1 MNKNRGIIIGGAL
14 ACFAI
19 IAYFVCTSLVT
30 GNVLMFDTVIRTFL
44 MESRNDMLT
53 SILVPIT
60 YLGNSR
66 TIIMICIIL
75 LFLKNSRRKYGFP
88 LAITTCVSVT
98 IQTFIKVTVHRPRPD
113 LADFLISQGGY
124 SFPSGHSCTGL
135 VFYGLFAFLVLHNM
149 KDRKVA
155 RTMATVFICLVV
167 LIGISR
173 IYVGVHYPTDVLG
186 GWLLGT
192 AILMTAISVII
203 KMRVGKER
211 CPHSKLEAK
220 ETL

>member
-1 MNKNRGIIIGGAL
+1 
-14 ACFAI
+14 
-19 IAYFVCTSLVT
+19 VT
-30 GNVLMFDTVIRTFL
+30 GKVLVFDTVIRTFVL
-44 MESRNDMLT
+44 ASRNDLLT

-60 YLGNSR
+60 YLGNSQ
-66 TIIMICIIL
+66 IIIIICTIL

-88 LAITTCVSVT
+88 LAITTCISVT

-113 LADFLISQGGY
+113 LVDFLISQGGY

-135 VFYGLFAFLVLHNM
+135 VFYGLFAFLVLHNI

-155 RTMATVFICLVV
+155 RTMAAGFICLFL
-167 LIGISR
+167 LIGVSR

-186 GWLLGT
+186 GWSLGT

-203 KMRVGKER
+203 KMKVGEEP
-211 CPHSKLEAK
+211 CPHLKLEEK
-220 ETL
+220 ENI